1 MSAIPEI
8 EYHEHAS
15 LAGRKRAAREET
27 NRVAREETSENNKN
41 DGNDEKKEKNG
52 KNRAGCG
59 ETTRASLAGAR
70 QAQREE
76 TTRAREKT
84 DTELRPLSPYTIQN
98 LDAAIAHLE
107 VAMNADQGMAIFGQS
122 YWHGRVL
129 ELRSTPGIMHAQ
141 ERRLLLLMDR
151 FEATG
156 QGSR

>member
-41 DGNDEKKEKNG
+41 DGNDEKNGKNG

-59 ETTRASLAGAR
+59 
-70 QAQREE
+70 E

>member
-27 NRVAREETSENNKN
+27 NRVAREETSENNEN
-41 DGNDEKKEKNG
+41 DGKKEKNG

-70 QAQREE
+70 RAQREE

-107 VAMNADQGMAIFGQS
+107 IAMNADQGMAIFGQS

-151 FEATG
+151 FAATG
-156 QGSR
+156 